1 MRKTVGWHINP
12 ETGKTIQEQITIG
25 YAATRAEGLQML
37 AEYNNNPFD
46 IKASKATFQEV
57 YERWSKEK
65 FPTIS
70 KSNVKGYEAS
80 YRVCGTLYNK
90 VFRDIRLMDLQFVVD
105 TCGKNYPTLK
115 KLKGLFNQLYAY
127 AMKNDICNKDYSEF
141 VDLSRYKDKNPNKR
155 DRNKFTKE
163 QIARLWELAE
173 DPYYQIVLMLI
184 YNGCRISE
192 FLDLKKENV
201 HLEEQYFDVIASKTE
216 NGLRKV
222 PIADK
227 VLPFYKAWYEGSQCE
242 YLLHTPDQ
250 KHFDYRNYYDSYF
263 TPLMEQLGYDQ
274 TPHCTRHTCIS
285 MLTEAHVDQTMIK
298 KIVGH
303 SGAMTLTERVYTH
316 LDIETLV
323 EAKGRRK
330 SRAAQKKQ
338 EIRSLRNDLLLH
350 KAFVFACA
358 SCSLCAPCLLLTKQN
373 GTLSRT
379 THSSKSTE
387 FSCKSTS

>member
-1 MRKTVGWHINP
+1 MSGKRRRPYVVKKTVGWHYD
-12 ETGKTIQEQITIG
+12 EVKDKMIQDQMTIG

-46 IKASKATFQEV
+46 LKVSKVTFQEV

-70 KSNVKGYEAS
+70 HSNVKGYEAS
-80 YRVCGTLYNK
+80 YKVCGSLNNK
-90 VFRDIRLMDLQFVVD
+90 VFRDMKLVDLQTVVD

-115 KLKGLFNQLYAY
+115 KLKSLFSQLYEY
-127 AMKNDICNKDYSEF
+127 AMKNDICSKDYSEF
-141 VDLSRYKDKNPNKR
+141 VDIVKYKDKNPDKR
-155 DRNKFTKE
+155 DHNKFTKE
-163 QIARLWELAE
+163 EIERLWTLAE
-173 DPYYQIVLMLI
+173 DPHYQIVLMLI

-201 HLEEQYFDVIASKTE
+201 HLDEQYFDVIASKTE

-227 VLPFYKAWYEGSQCE
+227 LLPFYKAWFDGSACE

-250 KHFDYRNYYDSYF
+250 KHFDYRNYYDSYY
-263 TPLMEQLGYDQ
+263 TPLMEQLGFDHK
-274 TPHCTRHTCIS
+274 PHDTRHTCIS
-285 MLTEAHVDQTMIK
+285 KLTEAHVDQTMIK

-323 EAKGRRK
+323 EAINK
-330 SRAAQKKQ
+330 
-338 EIRSLRNDLLLH
+338 II
-350 KAFVFACA
+350 
-358 SCSLCAPCLLLTKQN
+358 
-373 GTLSRT
+373 
-379 THSSKSTE
+379 
-387 FSCKSTS
+387 

>member
-1 MRKTVGWHINP
+1 MSGKRRRPYVVKKTVGWHYD
-12 ETGKTIQEQITIG
+12 EVKDKMIQDQMTIG

-46 IKASKATFQEV
+46 LKASKVTFQEV

-70 KSNVKGYEAS
+70 HSNVKGYEAS
-80 YRVCGTLYNK
+80 YKVCGSLNNK
-90 VFRDIRLMDLQFVVD
+90 VFRDMKLVDLQTVVD

-115 KLKGLFNQLYAY
+115 KLKSLFSQLYEY
-127 AMKNDICNKDYSEF
+127 AMKNDICGKDYSEF
-141 VDLSRYKDKNPNKR
+141 VDIVKYKDKNPDKR
-155 DRNKFTKE
+155 DHNKFTKE
-163 QIARLWELAE
+163 EIERLWTLAE
-173 DPYYQIVLMLI
+173 DPHYQIVLMLI

-192 FLDLKKENV
+192 FLDLKKEDV
-201 HLEEQYFDVIASKTE
+201 HLDEQYFDVIASKTE

-227 VLPFYKAWYEGSQCE
+227 LLPFYKAWFDGSVCE

-263 TPLMEQLGYDQ
+263 TPLMEQLGFDHK
-274 TPHCTRHTCIS
+274 PHDTRHTCIS
-285 MLTEAHVDQTMIK
+285 KLTEAHVDQTMIK

-323 EAKGRRK
+323 EAINK
-330 SRAAQKKQ
+330 
-338 EIRSLRNDLLLH
+338 I
-350 KAFVFACA
+350 
-358 SCSLCAPCLLLTKQN
+358 T
-373 GTLSRT
+373 
-379 THSSKSTE
+379 
-387 FSCKSTS
+387 

>member
-1 MRKTVGWHINP
+1 MRLPNGFGSVKKMSGKRRKPWIVQ
-12 ETGKTIQEQITIG
+12 KTIGWEWDEAKGKNIQKLATIG
-25 YAATRAEGLQML
+25 YAATKAEGIQML

-46 IKASKATFQEV
+46 IKASKITFQEV

-70 KSNVKGYEAS
+70 DSNVKGYEAS
-80 YRVCGTLYNK
+80 YKVCGTVYNK
-90 VFRDIRLMDLQFVVD
+90 VFKEMKLADLQFVVD
-105 TCGKNYPTLK
+105 TCDKNYPTLK
-115 KLKGLFNQLYAY
+115 KLKSLFSQLYDY
-127 AMKNDICNKDYSEF
+127 AMKNDICNKNYSVF
-141 VDLSRYKDKNPNKR
+141 VDIAKFKDKNPDKR
-155 DRNKFTKE
+155 SRNKFTKAE
-163 QIARLWELAE
+163 VKRLWELAE

-192 FLDLKKENV
+192 FLDLKKDDV
-201 HLEEQYFDVIASKTE
+201 HLDEQYFDVIASKTE

-227 VLPFYKAWYEGSQCE
+227 VLPFYKVWFEGSRCE

-263 TPLMEQLGYDQ
+263 TPLMEQIGFDHK
-274 TPHCTRHTCIS
+274 PHDTRHTCIS

-323 EAKGRRK
+323 EAINK
-330 SRAAQKKQ
+330 
-338 EIRSLRNDLLLH
+338 L
-350 KAFVFACA
+350 
-358 SCSLCAPCLLLTKQN
+358 
-373 GTLSRT
+373 
-379 THSSKSTE
+379 
-387 FSCKSTS
+387 

>member
-1 MRKTVGWHINP
+1 MSGKRRRPYVVKKTIGWHYD
-12 ETGKTIQEQITIG
+12 EVKDKMIQDQMTIG

-46 IKASKATFQEV
+46 LKASKVTFQEV

-70 KSNVKGYEAS
+70 HSNVNGYEAS
-80 YRVCGTLYNK
+80 YKVCGTLYNK
-90 VFRDIRLMDLQFVVD
+90 VFRDMKLVDLQTVVD
-105 TCGKNYPTLK
+105 TCGKNFPTLK
-115 KLKGLFNQLYAY
+115 KLKILFSQLYEY
-127 AMKNDICNKDYSEF
+127 AMKNDICSKDYSEF
-141 VDLSRYKDKNPNKR
+141 VDIVKFKDKNPDKR
-155 DRNKFTKE
+155 DRKKFTKE
-163 QIARLWELAE
+163 EVERLWTLAE

-192 FLDLKKENV
+192 FLDLKKEDV
-201 HLEEQYFDVIASKTE
+201 HLDEQYFDVIASKTE

-227 VLPFYKAWYEGSQCE
+227 LLPFYKAWFDGSACE

-263 TPLMEQLGYDQ
+263 TPLMEQLGFDHK
-274 TPHCTRHTCIS
+274 PHDTRHTCIS
-285 MLTEAHVDQTMIK
+285 NLTEAHVDQTMIK

-323 EAKGRRK
+323 EAINK
-330 SRAAQKKQ
+330 
-338 EIRSLRNDLLLH
+338 I
-350 KAFVFACA
+350 
-358 SCSLCAPCLLLTKQN
+358 T
-373 GTLSRT
+373 
-379 THSSKSTE
+379 
-387 FSCKSTS
+387 

>member
-1 MRKTVGWHINP
+1 MSGKRRRPYVVKKTVGWHYD
-12 ETGKTIQEQITIG
+12 EAKDKMIQDQMTIG

-46 IKASKATFQEV
+46 LKASKVTFQEV

-70 KSNVKGYEAS
+70 HSNVKGYEAS
-80 YRVCGTLYNK
+80 YKVCSTLYKK
-90 VFRDIRLMDLQFVVD
+90 VFRDMKLVDLQTVVD

-115 KLKGLFNQLYAY
+115 KLKSLFSQLYEY
-127 AMKNDICNKDYSEF
+127 AMKNDICSKDYSEF
-141 VDLSRYKDKNPNKR
+141 VDIMKYKDKNPDKR
-155 DRNKFTKE
+155 DHNKFTKKE
-163 QIARLWELAE
+163 IERLWTLAG

-192 FLDLKKENV
+192 FLDLKKEDV
-201 HLEEQYFDVIASKTE
+201 HLDEQYFDVIASKTE

-227 VLPFYKAWYEGSQCE
+227 LLPFYKAWFDGSKCE
-242 YLLHTPDQ
+242 YLLHTPDH

-263 TPLMEQLGYDQ
+263 TPLMEQLGIDHK
-274 TPHCTRHTCIS
+274 PHDTRHTCIS
-285 MLTEAHVDQTMIK
+285 LLTEADVNPTSIK

-303 SGAMTLTERVYTH
+303 SGAMSLTERVYTH

-323 EAKGRRK
+323 EAINK
-330 SRAAQKKQ
+330 
-338 EIRSLRNDLLLH
+338 I
-350 KAFVFACA
+350 
-358 SCSLCAPCLLLTKQN
+358 T
-373 GTLSRT
+373 
-379 THSSKSTE
+379 
-387 FSCKSTS
+387 

>member
-1 MRKTVGWHINP
+1 MSGKRRRPYVVKKTVGWHYD
-12 ETGKTIQEQITIG
+12 EVKDKMIQEQMTIG
-25 YAATRAEGLQML
+25 YAATRAEGLQMR

-46 IKASKATFQEV
+46 LKASKVTFQEV

-70 KSNVKGYEAS
+70 HSNVKGYEAS
-80 YRVCGTLYNK
+80 YKVCEPLYNK
-90 VFRDIRLMDLQFVVD
+90 VFR
-105 TCGKNYPTLK
+105 GKNYPTLK
-115 KLKGLFNQLYAY
+115 KLKSLFSQLYEY
-127 AMKNDICNKDYSEF
+127 ALKNDICNKDYAEF
-141 VDLSRYKDKNPNKR
+141 VDIAKFKDKNPDKR
-155 DRNKFTKE
+155 DRNKFTKKE
-163 QIARLWELAE
+163 VERLWHLSD

-201 HLEEQYFDVIASKTE
+201 HLDEQYFDVVASKTE

-227 VLPFYKAWYEGSQCE
+227 LLPFYKAWYEGSKCE
-242 YLLHTPDQ
+242 YLLHTPDHR
-250 KHFDYRNYYDSYF
+250 HFDYRNYLDSYF
-263 TPLMEQLGYDQ
+263 TPLMEQLGYEHK
-274 TPHCTRHTCIS
+274 PHDTRHTCIS

-323 EAKGRRK
+323 EAIN
-330 SRAAQKKQ
+330 Q
-338 EIRSLRNDLLLH
+338 I
-350 KAFVFACA
+350 
-358 SCSLCAPCLLLTKQN
+358 T
-373 GTLSRT
+373 
-379 THSSKSTE
+379 
-387 FSCKSTS
+387 